1 MEFGAA
7 GNANDK
13 GIRGFF
19 KKAGRG
25 CIDNHPV
32 SCSQLARYFHLDGK
46 QLQQQYKDH
55 IGDYKDWDQREHA
68 SEWLLYSQNIGPYLS
83 IDETSLSN
91 GELYTIV
98 SNQAAKG
105 RKGSL
110 LAMVKGTEAASV
122 IEILRKISR
131 RVRSKVREV
140 TLDMAANMGGRRAE

>member
-1 MEFGAA
+1 M
-7 GNANDK
+7 
-13 GIRGFF
+13 
-19 KKAGRG
+19 
-25 CIDNHPV
+25 
-32 SCSQLARYFHLDGK
+32 
-46 QLQQQYKDH
+46 
-55 IGDYKDWDQREHA
+55 
-68 SEWLLYSQNIGPYLS
+68 S